1 MFPTFTNN
9 IKLIYIKRMM
19 IINSQY
25 FFLKNIVPLSCI
37 SWSALVNT
45 NISLTYLRCYYDM
58 LDSFLNQKR
67 EYVMCRWKGKLML
80 LCASAKLLQPQLSL
94 PPPRRRAA
102 TAAAAAAATATDCT

>member
-45 NISLTYLRCYYDM
+45 NISPTYLRCYYDM

-80 LCASAKLLQPQLSL
+80 LLGAAAKLLQPQLSL

-102 TAAAAAAATATDCT
+102 TAAAAATATDCT

>member
-1 MFPTFTNN
+1 
-9 IKLIYIKRMM
+9 M

-25 FFLKNIVPLSCI
+25 LFFLKNIVPLSCI

-45 NISLTYLRCYYDM
+45 NISPTYLRCYYDM
-58 LDSFLNQKR
+58 LNSFLNQKH

-80 LCASAKLLQPQLSL
+80 LRASAKLLQPQLSL

-102 TAAAAAAATATDCT
+102 AAATATDCT

>member
-1 MFPTFTNN
+1 MLPTFTNN
-9 IKLIYIKRMM
+9 IELIYIKRMM

-25 FFLKNIVPLSCI
+25 LFFLKNIVPLSCI

-80 LCASAKLLQPQLSL
+80 LDASAKLLQPQLSL

-102 TAAAAAAATATDCT
+102 AATATDCT